1 MSMLTKSCSFCNRP
15 IAKGSGTMLAKNDGT
30 VLWSCSSKCKKNLLV
45 LKRDPRK
52 LKWTDTLK
60 AELKSKSKLAEQT
73 LVIVKPDAVKRNLAE
88 EILSRFK
95 KKGFR
100 ISKLKTFNFT
110 VEMAEQFYS
119 VHSSKPFF
127 GELVSF
133 ITSGTVTAAIIEG
146 DNVINVTREIIGKT
160 NPKEASP
167 GTIRGDFGTGILEN
181 SIHASDSRES
191 FDKEVN
197 VVF

>member
-1 MSMLTKSCSFCNRP
+1 
-15 IAKGSGTMLAKNDGT
+15 
-30 VLWSCSSKCKKNLLV
+30 
-45 LKRDPRK
+45 
-52 LKWTDTLK
+52 
-60 AELKSKSKLAEQT
+60 LAEQT
-73 LVIVKPDAVKRNLAE
+73 LIIVKPDAVKRNLAE

-95 KKGFR
+95 KKGFS

-110 VEMAEQFYS
+110 VDMAEQFYS
-119 VHSSKPFF
+119 VHGSKPFF

-133 ITSGTVTAAIIEG
+133 ITSGAVVAAIIEG

-160 NPKEASP
+160 NPEEASP

-181 SIHASDSRES
+181 SIHASDSGES

>member
-1 MSMLTKSCSFCNRP
+1 LT
-15 IAKGSGTMLAKNDGT
+15 
-30 VLWSCSSKCKKNLLV
+30 
-45 LKRDPRK
+45 
-52 LKWTDTLK
+52 
-60 AELKSKSKLAEQT
+60 EQT
-73 LVIVKPDAVKRNLAE
+73 LIIVKPDAVKRNLAE

-95 KKGFR
+95 KKGFS

-119 VHSSKPFF
+119 VHNSKQFF
-127 GELVSF
+127 GELVLF
-133 ITSGTVTAAIIEG
+133 ITSGTVVAAIIEG

-160 NPKEASP
+160 NPKEASQ

>member
-1 MSMLTKSCSFCNRP
+1 M
-15 IAKGSGTMLAKNDGT
+15 G
-30 VLWSCSSKCKKNLLV
+30 
-45 LKRDPRK
+45 
-52 LKWTDTLK
+52 
-60 AELKSKSKLAEQT
+60 LKSKSKLTEQT
-73 LVIVKPDAVKRNLAE
+73 LIIVKPDAVKRNLVE
-88 EILSRFK
+88 EILSRFE
-95 KKGFR
+95 KKGFT
-100 ISKLKTFNFT
+100 ISKQKMLNFT
-110 VEMAEQFYS
+110 VEMAERFYTA
-119 VHSSKPFF
+119 HSSKPFF
-127 GELVSF
+127 SELVSF
-133 ITSGTVTAAIIEG
+133 ITSGAVVAAIIEG